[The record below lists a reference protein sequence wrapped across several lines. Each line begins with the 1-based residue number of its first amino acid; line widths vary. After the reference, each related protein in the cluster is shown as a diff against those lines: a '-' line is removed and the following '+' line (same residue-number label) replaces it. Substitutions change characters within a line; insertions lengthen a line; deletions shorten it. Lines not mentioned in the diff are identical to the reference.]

1 MFQKI
6 IFFQNKFLEL
16 GANLAGHERGIVEE
30 EDPGDMSTSS
40 VSTVNSNKMK
50 STKPRGNKYFAE
62 QISVLRAENSKLSQD
77 LIESQKNL
85 QTTLKTL
92 IDEQNTSCDI
102 LKNFSKQLSNVTSF
116 YERSVSQ
123 GYFSDISDPPI
134 IKITG
139 DQSPSP
145 QSPSPQ
151 SVSEVDGVRVS
162 SENVTR
168 KHSIKGTKQLDS
180 YRSGTGS
187 GGTRKINFACN
198 EKSFNENLVHID
210 ARLNEW
216 LIKYCIDDI
225 SRSIIHGEEFTY
237 EDFVYE
243 MTQAEMHRIGLK

>member
-1 MFQKI
+1 
-6 IFFQNKFLEL
+6 
-16 GANLAGHERGIVEE
+16 
-30 EDPGDMSTSS
+30 MSTSS
-40 VSTVNSNKMK
+40 VSTVNSNKTK

-162 SENVTR
+162 SENLTR
-168 KHSIKGTKQLDS
+168 KQSIKSTKQLDS
-180 YRSGTGS
+180 YRSGMGS
-187 GGTRKINFACN
+187 NGGTRKINFACN
-198 EKSFNENLVHID
+198 EKPFSENLVHID

-216 LIKYCIDDI
+216 LIKNCIDEI
-225 SRSIIHGEEFTY
+225 SRNIILGEEFTY
-237 EDFVYE
+237 EDFVYD
-243 MTQAEMHRIGLK
+243 MTQTEMHRIGLK

>member
-1 MFQKI
+1 M
-6 IFFQNKFLEL
+6 
-16 GANLAGHERGIVEE
+16 AGHERGIVEE

-40 VSTVNSNKMK
+40 VSTVNSNKIKLTK
-50 STKPRGNKYFAE
+50 SRGNKYFAE

-116 YERSVSQ
+116 YERSISQ

-139 DQSPSP
+139 DQSPTT
-145 QSPSPQ
+145 QSPSSQ
-151 SVSEVDGVRVS
+151 SISEVDGGAQMTNEILS
-162 SENVTR
+162 R
-168 KHSIKGTKQLDS
+168 KQSLKGTKQTNTYCS
-180 YRSGTGS
+180 STGS
-187 GGTRKINFACN
+187 TGGAKKINFACN
-198 EKSFNENLVHID
+198 EKQFSDNIVCFD
-210 ARLNEW
+210 AKLNEW
-216 LIKYCIDDI
+216 LNKHNIDEI
-225 SRSIIHGEEFTY
+225 SRNIIFREEFTY

-243 MTQAEMHRIGLK
+243 MTQAEMQRIGLK